1 MYERESE
8 SGTSLNFT
16 IKRNTSYLVFIL
28 FPRVKLTSMFTHVK
42 ITRQWK
48 STLKDKTPHIGRV
61 FSTYTPLTTSVWLC
75 HRQPDKKS
83 KKRVIYKGYFTFLRP
98 LFYLLQ
104 NRLYLFAFFRRAKA
118 SAKQA
123 RSARHETR
131 PTWEA
136 PSPVER
142 SLRAC
147 LCSPE
152 KRESRLFSFVLS

>member
-1 MYERESE
+1 MKKIARKSK
-8 SGTSLNFT
+8 SRTSLNFT

-28 FPRVKLTSMFTHVK
+28 FSRVKLTSMFTHVK

-48 STLKDKTPHIGRV
+48 STLKDKTRHIGRV

-104 NRLYLFAFFRRAKA
+104 NRLYLFTFFRRATA
-118 SAKQA
+118 SVKQE
-123 RSARHETR
+123 RSARHETC

-136 PSPVER
+136 PTPVARVWR
-142 SLRAC
+142 SSLA
-147 LCSPE
+147 
-152 KRESRLFSFVLS
+152 SRLSLLA

>member
-1 MYERESE
+1 
-8 SGTSLNFT
+8 
-16 IKRNTSYLVFIL
+16 
-28 FPRVKLTSMFTHVK
+28 MFTHVK
-42 ITRQWK
+42 ITPQWK

-104 NRLYLFAFFRRAKA
+104 NRLHLFAFFRRAKA
-118 SAKQA
+118 NVKQA
-123 RSARHETR
+123 RSAGHETR
-131 PTWEA
+131 PRGRRLLLSNVSGA
-136 PSPVER
+136 SR

-147 LCSPE
+147 LSSPE